1 MRRIFFLTL
10 CLIGWASARAQLN
23 VKIAKVVKDLN
34 CPLPGEQN
42 PVTLN
47 AALVSDKD
55 SLAIVVKVSLA
66 PGWHIYEYVPDNM
79 PYIAIERIL
88 QLPVKVKTVGSWI
101 KTEPATSANDPGVLI
116 YENEAVFI
124 HKAVKSKVAKSGGMI
139 KAGLYYQTCN
149 LRQCLQPK
157 EETFELKY

>member
-1 MRRIFFLTL
+1 MRRIFLLTL
-10 CLIGWASARAQLN
+10 CLVGWANAMAQLD

-34 CPLPGEQN
+34 CSLPSEQN

-47 AALVSDKD
+47 AAVVTDKD

-88 QLPVKVKTVGSWI
+88 QLPADIKAVGSWI
-101 KTEPATSANDPGVLI
+101 KTEPNTSANDPGVLI
-116 YENEAVFI
+116 YDHEAVFI
-124 HKAVKSKVAKSGGMI
+124 QKAVKASGAKSGGTL

-149 LRQCLQPK
+149 LRQCLQPREK
-157 EETFELKY
+157 TFELKY

>member
-1 MRRIFFLTL
+1 MRIIF
-10 CLIGWASARAQLN
+10 LIFCIAGWTNARAQLDL
-23 VKIAKVVKDLN
+23 KIAAVKQNLH
-34 CPLPGEQN
+34 CPQPSEQD

-47 AALVSDKD
+47 AALATDKD
-55 SLAIVVKVSLA
+55 SLAIIVKVSLA

-88 QLPVKVKTVGSWI
+88 KLPDDVKAVGSWI
-101 KTEPATSANDPGVLI
+101 KTEPNTSSNDPGVLI

-124 HKAVKSKVAKSGGMI
+124 HRAVKSKGVKSGGMI

-157 EETFELKY
+157 ERTFELKY